1 MASEKAPAVDLTS
14 GTAKAAV
21 LLLTLG
27 EEDAAEI
34 LKHMGPKEVQK
45 VGGAMATLSNISK
58 EQVDTVLEEFIT
70 IVGSQTSLGVGADDY
85 IRKTMINALGEDKA
99 GALMDRILL
108 GGSASG
114 LEQLKWLD
122 SRGIAE
128 MIRLE
133 HPQIIAIVLSYLESD
148 QAGAVLQLLPE
159 NVRSDL
165 ILRVATLDT
174 VQPSAIQEL
183 NIIMEKQFAG
193 GSGVQSTGFGGL
205 KVAADILNFLDGSVE
220 EKVMANIKK
229 TDEDMATQIEDLMF
243 VFDNIK
249 DVDDRGMQA
258 LMREVSSDAL
268 VLALKG
274 CDAELKQQFIGN
286 MSKRAAEM
294 LVEDLETR
302 GPVKLSEVEGAQK
315 EILAIVRRM
324 SESGEIILG
333 GGGGGGEEYV

>member
-1 MASEKAPAVDLTS
+1 MASDKEQAVDLSS
-14 GTAKAAV
+14 GTTKAAV

-34 LKHMGPKEVQK
+34 LKHMGPKEVQR

-58 EQVDTVLEEFIT
+58 DQVDTVLEEFIS
-70 IVGSQTSLGVGADDY
+70 IVGSQTSLGVGSDDY

-148 QAGAVLQLLPE
+148 QAGEVLQLLPE
-159 NVRSDL
+159 NTRSDL

-183 NIIMEKQFAG
+183 NVIMEKQFSG
-193 GSGVQSTGFGGL
+193 GGNVQSAGFGGL

-220 EKVMANIKK
+220 EKVMANVKK

-324 SESGEIILG
+324 SEAGEIILG
-333 GGGGGGEEYV
+333 GGGGGEEYV

>member
-1 MASEKAPAVDLTS
+1 MASDKEQAVDLSS
-14 GTAKAAV
+14 GTTKAAV

-34 LKHMGPKEVQK
+34 LKHMGPKEVQR

-58 EQVDTVLEEFIT
+58 NQVDTVLEEFIS
-70 IVGSQTSLGVGADDY
+70 IVGSQTSLGVGSDDY

-148 QAGAVLQLLPE
+148 QAGEVLQLLPE
-159 NVRSDL
+159 NTRSDL

-183 NIIMEKQFAG
+183 NVIMEKQFSG
-193 GSGVQSTGFGGL
+193 GGNVQSAGFGGL

-220 EKVMANIKK
+220 EKVMANVKK

-324 SESGEIILG
+324 SEAGEIILG
-333 GGGGGGEEYV
+333 GGGGGEEYV

>member
-1 MASEKAPAVDLTS
+1 MADKEKTVDLKL
-14 GTAKAAV
+14 GTNKAAV

-45 VGGAMATLSNISK
+45 VGGAMASLSNITK
-58 EQVDTVLEEFIT
+58 DQVDEVLGEFIS
-70 IVGSQTSLGVGADDY
+70 IVGKQTSLGVGTDDY

-148 QAGAVLQLLPE
+148 QAAEVLQLLPE
-159 NVRSDL
+159 NMRSNL
-165 ILRVATLDT
+165 MLRVATLDT
-174 VQPSAIQEL
+174 VQPSAIHEL
-183 NIIMEKQFAG
+183 NVIMEKQFAG
-193 GSGVQSTGFGGL
+193 GNNVQSTGFGGL

-220 EKVMANIKK
+220 EKVMESIKS

-243 VFDNIK
+243 VFDNII

-258 LMREVSSDAL
+258 LLREVSTDAL

-274 CDAELKQQFIGN
+274 CNAELKEKFIGN

-333 GGGGGGEEYV
+333 GGGGGEEYV

>member
-1 MASEKAPAVDLTS
+1 MATNKEQTVNLNCTFTVFHTHPLGWGRD
-14 GTAKAAV
+14 GT
-21 LLLTLG
+21 
-27 EEDAAEI
+27 EI

-45 VGGAMATLSNISK
+45 VGGAMASLANISK

-70 IVGSQTSLGVGADDY
+70 IVGSQTSLGVGSDDY
-85 IRKTMINALGEDKA
+85 IRKTMISALGEDKA

-148 QAGAVLQLLPE
+148 QAAAVLQMLPE
-159 NVRSDL
+159 NTRSDL

-174 VQPSAIQEL
+174 VHPSAIHEL
-183 NIIMEKQFAG
+183 NVIMEKQFAG
-193 GSGVQSTGFGGL
+193 GSNMQSAGFGL
-205 KVAADILNFLDGSVE
+205 KVAANILNFLDGSME
-220 EKVMANIKK
+220 EKIMANVKH

-249 DVDDRGMQA
+249 DIDDRGMQS

-274 CDAELKQQFIGN
+274 ADAQLKEQFIGN

-294 LVEDLETR
+294 LVEDMETR
-302 GPVKLSEVEGAQK
+302 GPVKLSEVESAQK

-324 SESGEIILG
+324 SEAGEIILG
-333 GGGGGGEEYV
+333 GGGGEEYV

>member
-1 MASEKAPAVDLTS
+1 MASDKEQVIDLSS
-14 GTAKAAV
+14 GTSKAAV

-27 EEDAAEI
+27 EEDAAQI

-45 VGGAMATLSNISK
+45 VGGAMATLSNITK
-58 EQVDTVLEEFIT
+58 DQVDKVLEEFIT
-70 IVGSQTSLGVGADDY
+70 IVGSQTSLGVGSDDY
-85 IRKTMINALGEDKA
+85 IRRTMINALGEDKA

-133 HPQIIAIVLSYLESD
+133 HPQIIAIVLSYLEPD
-148 QAGAVLQLLPE
+148 QAAEVLQILPE
-159 NVRSDL
+159 NMRADL

-183 NIIMEKQFAG
+183 NVIMEKQFAG
-193 GSGVQSTGFGGL
+193 GSNVQSAGFGGL

-220 EKVMANIKK
+220 EKVMSGVKN

-243 VFDNIK
+243 VFDNIM

-258 LMREVSSDAL
+258 LMREVSSDML

-274 CDAELKQQFIGN
+274 ADAELKEKFISN

-294 LVEDLETR
+294 LIEDLETR

-333 GGGGGGEEYV
+333 GGGGGEEYV

>member
-1 MASEKAPAVDLTS
+1 MAGNKEESIDLGS
-14 GTAKAAV
+14 GTNKAAV

-27 EEDAAEI
+27 EDDAAEI

-58 EQVDTVLEEFIT
+58 DQVDTVLEEFIT
-70 IVGSQTSLGVGADDY
+70 IVGSQTSLGVGSDDY

-148 QAGAVLQLLPE
+148 QAGEVLQLLPE
-159 NVRSDL
+159 NTRSDL

-183 NIIMEKQFAG
+183 NVIMEKQFSG
-193 GSGVQSTGFGGL
+193 GSNVQSAGFGGL

-220 EKVMANIKK
+220 EKVMANVKK

-249 DVDDRGMQA
+249 EIDDRGMQA

-274 CDAELKQQFIGN
+274 CDAELKQKFIGN
-286 MSKRAAEM
+286 MSKRASEM
-294 LVEDLETR
+294 LVEDLETS
-302 GPVKLSEVEGAQK
+302 GPVKLSDVEGAQK

-324 SESGEIILG
+324 SEAGEIILG
-333 GGGGGGEEYV
+333 GGGGGEEYV

>member
-1 MASEKAPAVDLTS
+1 MAGDKDQSVDLKS
-14 GTAKAAV
+14 GTNKAAV

-27 EEDAAEI
+27 EEDAAQI
-34 LKHMGPKEVQK
+34 LKHMGPKEVQR
-45 VGGAMATLSNISK
+45 VGGAMASLSNITK
-58 EQVDTVLEEFIT
+58 DQVNEVLGEFIT
-70 IVGSQTSLGVGADDY
+70 IVGKQTSLGVGSDDY

-99 GALMDRILL
+99 SALMDRILL

-148 QAGAVLQLLPE
+148 QAAEVLQLLPE
-159 NVRSDL
+159 NTRSDL
-165 ILRVATLDT
+165 MLRVATLDT
-174 VQPSAIQEL
+174 VQPSAIHEL
-183 NIIMEKQFAG
+183 NLIMEKQFAG
-193 GSGVQSTGFGGL
+193 GNNVQSTGFGGL
-205 KVAADILNFLDGSVE
+205 KVAANILNFLDSSVE
-220 EKVMANIKK
+220 EQVMGKIKN
-229 TDEDMATQIEDLMF
+229 TDEDMAQQIEDLMF
-243 VFDNIK
+243 VFDNII
-249 DVDDRGMQA
+249 DIDDRGMQS
-258 LMREVSSDAL
+258 LMREVSTDAL
-268 VLALKG
+268 VVALKG
-274 CDAELKQQFIGN
+274 ASSELKEKFISN

-324 SESGEIILG
+324 SEAGEIII
-333 GGGGGGEEYV
+333 GGGGGEEYI

>member
-1 MASEKAPAVDLTS
+1 MASDKTPALDLNS
-14 GTAKAAV
+14 GTSKAAV

-45 VGGAMATLSNISK
+45 VGGAMASLSNISK

-85 IRKTMINALGEDKA
+85 IRKTMVNALGEDKA

-148 QAGAVLQLLPE
+148 QAAEVLQLLPE
-159 NVRSDL
+159 NTRSDL
-165 ILRVATLDT
+165 VLRVATLDT
-174 VQPSAIQEL
+174 VQPSAIHEL
-183 NIIMEKQFAG
+183 NVIMEKQFSG
-193 GSGVQSTGFGGL
+193 GGNVQSTGFGGL
-205 KVAADILNFLDGSVE
+205 KVAADILNFLDGSIE
-220 EKVMANIKK
+220 EKVMANVKK

-249 DVDDRGMQA
+249 DIDDRGMQS

-274 CDAELKQQFIGN
+274 CDAELKEQFIGN

-324 SESGEIILG
+324 SEAGEIILG
-333 GGGGGGEEYV
+333 GGGGGEEYV

>member
-1 MASEKAPAVDLTS
+1 MAGNKEQTVNLNL
-14 GTAKAAV
+14 GTNKAAV

-27 EEDAAEI
+27 ENDAAEI

-45 VGGAMATLSNISK
+45 VGGAMATLANISK

-70 IVGSQTSLGVGADDY
+70 IVGSQTSLGVGSDDY
-85 IRKTMINALGEDKA
+85 IRKTMISALGEDKA

-148 QAGAVLQLLPE
+148 QAAAVLQMLPE
-159 NVRSDL
+159 NTRSDL

-174 VQPSAIQEL
+174 VHPSAIHEL
-183 NIIMEKQFAG
+183 NVIMEKQFAG
-193 GSGVQSTGFGGL
+193 GSNMQSAGFGGL
-205 KVAADILNFLDGSVE
+205 KVAANILNFLDGSAE
-220 EKVMANIKK
+220 EKIMTNVKHM
-229 TDEDMATQIEDLMF
+229 DEDMATKIEDLMF

-249 DVDDRGMQA
+249 DIDDRGMQS

-274 CDAELKQQFIGN
+274 ADAQLKEQFIGN

-294 LVEDLETR
+294 LVEDIDTR
-302 GPVKLSEVEGAQK
+302 GPVKLSEVESAQK

-324 SESGEIILG
+324 SEAGEIILG
-333 GGGGGGEEYV
+333 GGGGEEYV

>member
-1 MASEKAPAVDLTS
+1 M
-14 GTAKAAV
+14 
-21 LLLTLG
+21 
-27 EEDAAEI
+27 
-34 LKHMGPKEVQK
+34 
-45 VGGAMATLSNISK
+45 
-58 EQVDTVLEEFIT
+58 
-70 IVGSQTSLGVGADDY
+70 
-85 IRKTMINALGEDKA
+85 
-99 GALMDRILL
+99 
-108 GGSASG
+108 
-114 LEQLKWLD
+114 
-122 SRGIAE
+122 
-128 MIRLE
+128 
-133 HPQIIAIVLSYLESD
+133 
-148 QAGAVLQLLPE
+148 
-159 NVRSDL
+159 
-165 ILRVATLDT
+165 
-174 VQPSAIQEL
+174 
-183 NIIMEKQFAG
+183 
-193 GSGVQSTGFGGL
+193 

-333 GGGGGGEEYV
+333 GGGGGEEYV

>member
-1 MASEKAPAVDLTS
+1 MAGDKNAAIDLTS
-14 GTAKAAV
+14 GVNKAAI

-27 EEDAAEI
+27 EDDAAEI

-45 VGGAMATLSNISK
+45 VGGAMAMLSNITK
-58 EQVDTVLEEFIT
+58 DQVNHVLEEFIT
-70 IVGSQTSLGVGADDY
+70 IVASQTSLGVGTDDY
-85 IRKTMINALGEDKA
+85 IRKTMINAIGEDKA

-148 QAGAVLQLLPE
+148 QAASVLQLLPE
-159 NVRSDL
+159 NTRSDL
-165 ILRVATLDT
+165 VLRVATLDT

-183 NIIMEKQFAG
+183 NVIMEKQFSG
-193 GSGVQSTGFGGL
+193 GSNIQSAGFGGL

-220 EKVMANIKK
+220 EKVLSNIKH

-243 VFDNIK
+243 VFDNII
-249 DVDDRGMQA
+249 DIDDRGMQA
-258 LMREVSSDAL
+258 LMREVSTDAL

-274 CDAELKQQFIGN
+274 ADANIKEKFIGN

-302 GPVKLSEVEGAQK
+302 GPVKLSDVEGAQK
-315 EILAIVRRM
+315 EILSIVRRM
-324 SESGEIILG
+324 SEAGEIILG
-333 GGGGGGEEYV
+333 GGGGGEEYV

>member
-1 MASEKAPAVDLTS
+1 MADKEQVIDLKL
-14 GTAKAAV
+14 GTNKAAV

-45 VGGAMATLSNISK
+45 VGGAMATLSNITK
-58 EQVDTVLEEFIT
+58 DQVDEVLNEFIT
-70 IVGSQTSLGVGADDY
+70 IVGGQTSLGVGADDY

-148 QAGAVLQLLPE
+148 QAAEVLQLLPE
-159 NVRSDL
+159 NMRSNL
-165 ILRVATLDT
+165 MLRVATLET
-174 VQPSAIQEL
+174 VQPSAIHEL
-183 NIIMEKQFAG
+183 NVIMEKQFAG
-193 GSGVQSTGFGGL
+193 GNNVQSTGFGGL
-205 KVAADILNFLDGSVE
+205 KVAADILNYLDGSVE
-220 EKVMANIKK
+220 EKVMESIKK

-243 VFDNIK
+243 VFDNII

-258 LMREVSSDAL
+258 LLREVSTDAL

-274 CDAELKQQFIGN
+274 CNAELKEKFIAN

-333 GGGGGGEEYV
+333 GGGGGEEYI

>member
-333 GGGGGGEEYV
+333 GGGGGEEYV

>member
-1 MASEKAPAVDLTS
+1 MADKEQSIDLKL
-14 GTAKAAV
+14 GTNKAAV

-27 EEDAAEI
+27 EDDAAEI

-45 VGGAMATLSNISK
+45 VGGAMATLSNITK
-58 EQVDTVLEEFIT
+58 DQVDEVLNEFIS
-70 IVGSQTSLGVGADDY
+70 IVGKQTSLGVGTDDY

-148 QAGAVLQLLPE
+148 QAAEVLQLLPE
-159 NVRSDL
+159 NTRSNL
-165 ILRVATLDT
+165 MLRVATLDT
-174 VQPSAIQEL
+174 VQPSAIHEL
-183 NIIMEKQFAG
+183 NVIMEKQFAG
-193 GSGVQSTGFGGL
+193 GNNVQSTGFGGL

-220 EKVMANIKK
+220 EKVMSNIKQ

-243 VFDNIK
+243 VFDNII

-258 LMREVSSDAL
+258 LLREVSTDAL

-274 CDAELKQQFIGN
+274 CNAELKEKFIGN

-333 GGGGGGEEYV
+333 GGGGGEEYI